1 MLTTWRT
8 VVAIAAITGTLG
20 QPAPLQA
27 QPAPVVIDA
36 IVATVNGQV
45 ITDSDVRAAAHLA
58 AARGPAPGDPVAQL
72 IDRALMLDEVQRAS
86 QAVPPAEQVEAR
98 RHQIEAALGPTL
110 MATLATRDALTDGR
124 LTAWLRD
131 DLRIEAYIAQRFTA
145 AAQPTDEE
153 VASFFVANAARFAQ
167 PGVDADDAATARA
180 RAALVEVRR
189 RALIEAWLDGL
200 RRRADIVATPR

>member
-1 MLTTWRT
+1 MLATWRT
-8 VVAIAAITGTLG
+8 VVAITAVAGSWG
-20 QPAPLQA
+20 QPAPLPA
-27 QPAPVVIDA
+27 QPAPIVIDA

-45 ITDSDVRAAAHLA
+45 ITDSDVRAATHLA
-58 AARGPAPGDPVAQL
+58 AARGQAPGDQVTQL

-98 RHQIEAALGPTL
+98 RHDIEAALGSPL
-110 MATLATRDALTDGR
+110 MKTLATRDALTDGR

-131 DLRIEAYIAQRFTA
+131 DLRIEAYLSQRFTA

-153 VASFFVANAARFAQ
+153 VASFFVANAARFTQ

-189 RALIEAWLDGL
+189 RALIDAWLDGL